1 MKKLSPVLDRLK
13 EVTLLIDNLKHVKSH
28 LKVVN
33 QTLSEHYQVL
43 SNLSDL
49 VKQGEKG
56 IDQLE
61 NRTLTSMFRN
71 ILGDKEKQL
80 DIKRQE
86 YLEASLKYNESRN
99 ATELLEYEKD
109 ILEKKL
115 LELPALNKELN
126 KLKRD
131 REKEIMRLGSST
143 LKNQMNGVIK
153 SLENNILHRNEYSQA
168 LDAAKKSLSEL
179 NYILH
184 HLKKAQDWGQWDMM
198 QNRGS
203 SGKYAKYQA
212 IDRAKSH
219 VPTAQHR
226 INIFRQEIM
235 DVGISGDQ
243 MTINLDQLKSFSN
256 VFFDNI
262 ISDWLVQQ
270 KIVNSLKSVHVIRNS
285 IQDIKGYLT
294 KKYNELQLEYDS
306 LIIHKDELL
315 YAE

>member
-1 MKKLSPVLDRLK
+1 MKKLSPVLERLR
-13 EVTLLIDNLKHVKSH
+13 EVTLGIDNLKHVSSH
-28 LKVVN
+28 LKVVKE
-33 QTLSEHYQVL
+33 TLKEHYEVL
-43 SNLSDL
+43 SMLGDS
-49 VKQGEKG
+49 VKEGEKG
-56 IDQLE
+56 IDKLE

-86 YLEASLKYNESRN
+86 YLEASLKYNESSS
-99 ATELLEYEKD
+99 AAELLEFEKD

-115 LELPALNKELN
+115 LELPSLKKELDQ
-126 KLKRD
+126 LKKK
-131 REKEIMRLGSST
+131 REVEIMNLGSAK
-143 LKNQMNGVIK
+143 LKNQMNGVVK
-153 SLENNILHRNEYSQA
+153 SLENNILHRNEYTQA

-179 NYILH
+179 NYIIH

-226 INIFRQEIM
+226 INIFRQEIL
-235 DVGISGDQ
+235 DVGIDGNQ
-243 MTINLDQLKSFSN
+243 LTINLDQLKSFSN

-270 KIVNSLKSVHVIRNS
+270 KIVNSLKSVQIIRNN
-285 IQDIKGYLT
+285 IQEIKEYLG
-294 KKYNELQLEYDS
+294 KKYGELQIEYDS